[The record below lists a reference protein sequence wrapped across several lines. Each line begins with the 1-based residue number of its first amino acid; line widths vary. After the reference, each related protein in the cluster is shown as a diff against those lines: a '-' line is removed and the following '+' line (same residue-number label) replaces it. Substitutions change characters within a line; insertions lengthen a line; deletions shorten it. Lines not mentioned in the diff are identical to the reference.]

1 MADEGAVLDALRDVI
16 VAGELAAR
24 QRLIEVDLCERFG
37 CRRFAVRAAIPVRA
51 SQRWLN
57 ELATGG

>member
-1 MADEGAVLDALRDVI
+1 VADEGAMLDALRDVI
-16 VAGELAAR
+16 VAGKLAAR
-24 QRLIEVDLCERFG
+24 ERLIEVHPRERSG

>member
-1 MADEGAVLDALRDVI
+1 VLDALRDVI

-24 QRLIEVDLCERFG
+24 QRLIEVDRCERFG
-37 CRRFAVRAAIPVRA
+37 CRPFAARAAIPVRA